1 MSTFEEEDFMSFDI
15 IPSFS
20 PEEISRS
27 TFTRLLKCYPT
38 TIREVYRDKLLDKY
52 EGVRR
57 KAKKGEKDA
66 APVVVPEKQVEK
78 DLNALLKLD
87 EWRYEILPG
96 KVRERRE
103 EGKEEAVFIEKEE
116 LVQLMEWKLK
126 HGIFRPTLLGLVRS
140 NQAPLVRKTTS
151 AAFAAL
157 PSAGDDAAKD
167 SAATFPKAS
176 LDTLTE
182 PLRGVGPATASLILC
197 AGTCPSGSE
206 IQVPFF
212 SDEIY
217 QWLCLD
223 CYPSAEEKGEGTR
236 VHEND
241 DDDDDDDD
249 EPRKQPPKKKNG
261 ELIIKYNMAEYRN
274 VWDAVSGLL
283 ERLNRTA
290 KPDSAVEDEKR
301 IFSVVDVEKVAF
313 VLGNIE
319 LSGYFGEPK
328 TREER
333 IAARATTEPKAAQK
347 RKAELSKE
355 EKFRAKKRRIKAK
368 HERREAKK
376 KRRTGRNN

>member
-1 MSTFEEEDFMSFDI
+1 MSTLGEEEDFMSFDI

-38 TIREVYRDKLLDKY
+38 TVREVYRDKLLSKY
-52 EGVRR
+52 EGTR
-57 KAKKGEKDA
+57 KKVKKSPEE
-66 APVVVPEKQVEK
+66 PVVVPEKQVEK
-78 DLNALLKLD
+78 DLDAFLKLD
-87 EWRYEILPG
+87 EWRYEVLPG
-96 KVRERRE
+96 KMRERRE
-103 EGKEEAVFIEKEE
+103 EGKKEGVFIEKEE

-126 HGIFRPTLLGLVRS
+126 HGVFRPTLLGLVKS

-157 PSAGDDAAKD
+157 PSAGDGDDAA
-167 SAATFPKAS
+167 FPKAS
-176 LDTLTE
+176 LDALTE

-197 AGTCPSGSE
+197 AGTGLSGSE

-223 CYPSAEEKGEGTR
+223 CYPSAEQDGEGKGDADS
-236 VHEND
+236 D
-241 DDDDDDDD
+241 DDDDDK
-249 EPRKQPPKKKNG
+249 EEERKKPPKKKNG
-261 ELIIKYNMAEYRN
+261 ELIIKYNMAEYKN
-274 VWDAVSGLL
+274 VWDAVSAIR

-301 IFSVVDVEKVAF
+301 IFSAVDVEKVAF
-313 VLGNIE
+313 VLGNID

-328 TREER
+328 SREER
-333 IAARATTEPKAAQK
+333 RNAVRATTPPKGAQK
-347 RKAELSKE
+347 RKAEVSKE

-376 KRRTGRNN
+376 KRTGRNN